1 MIHQLKLIILAIV
14 YKKKKK
20 KKKNCVYKLFV
31 INMIKKERHKGP
43 KIERDPNGKN
53 GSVSKLAN
61 GLIDIWQAL

>member
-1 MIHQLKLIILAIV
+1 MYEKE
-14 YKKKKK
+14 KKKKRK
-20 KKKNCVYKLFV
+20 E
-31 INMIKKERHKGP
+31 KERHKGP